1 MGTVISWIIVGLLA
15 GALAKL
21 LIPGK
26 QGGGWVSTI
35 VLGLIGAVV
44 GGFLWGLLGGDGVG
58 ATFSNPWSWGSF
70 ITAVIG
76 AIIFSF
82 VWGWIR
88 GRRTTS

>member
-1 MGTVISWIIVGLLA
+1 MGTVISWIVVGLLA

-21 LIPGK
+21 ILPGK
-26 QGGGWVSTI
+26 QGGGWGSTI
-35 VLGLIGAVV
+35 VLGLIGAIV
-44 GGFLWGLLGGDGVG
+44 GGFIGGLFGGGGVG

-70 ITAVIG
+70 ITAVVG

-88 GRRTTS
+88 GRGQKA

>member
-1 MGTVISWIIVGLLA
+1 MGNIISWIIIGILA
-15 GALAKL
+15 GAVAKL
-21 LIPGK
+21 ILPGK
-26 QGGGWVSTI
+26 QEGGWFSTM
-35 VLGLIGAVV
+35 VLGLIGAIV
-44 GGFLWGLLGGDGVG
+44 GGLIGGLFGGGGVG

-88 GRRTTS
+88 SRSKA